1 MRCHGNRQRS
11 TSIRQKQRGRFFGG
25 HASAIAVGALAL
37 ICALASVSTVANA
50 APGAQAVTLRLDW
63 LYRSYHAPF
72 FLGLDKG
79 WYSEA
84 GIDLKINEGRGSGN
98 VVQLVGNKSDT
109 FGFAVADAV
118 MRGVQNDIPVLSIA
132 TIMPRH
138 ADSIFVLKKSGI
150 AAPQALKGRSIATT
164 PGGTSDALMPA
175 FLKGAGLA
183 VEDVVIV
190 PLDPALKVSSLL
202 QGKVDAMN
210 APAWTLSDF
219 AAVGGANSF
228 LYADY
233 GVHQV
238 GYGIVTNVETASTS
252 PDLIRRFLA
261 VTLRAWDYSVKH
273 PEEALAALENNS
285 AENAKPRVKE
295 RNRAELPEVLRL
307 IGPAVPGKTFGTQN
321 EADWASMQRQLV
333 DYRVLKASRPISQYL
348 TNQFID

>member
-1 MRCHGNRQRS
+1 M
-11 TSIRQKQRGRFFGG
+11 K
-25 HASAIAVGALAL
+25 AMAVGALAL
-37 ICALASVSTVANA
+37 ICVQAGISMHAEA
-50 APGAQAVTLRLDW
+50 APGGQSVTIRVDW

-72 FLGLDKG
+72 FLGVEKG

-98 VVQLVGNKSDT
+98 VIQLVGNKSDT

-118 MRGVQNDIPVLSIA
+118 MRGVQNQIPVISVA

-150 AAPQALKGRSIATT
+150 TLPQALKGRSIAST
-164 PGGTSDALMPA
+164 PGGTSDVLLPA
-175 FLKGAGLA
+175 FLKGVRLT
-183 VEDVVIV
+183 VDDVVIV

-202 QGKVDAMN
+202 QGKVDAIN
-210 APAWTLSDF
+210 APSWTLSDF

-238 GYGIVTNVETASTS
+238 GYGIVTNVDTARTS
-252 PDLIRRFLA
+252 PDLIKRFLA
-261 VTLRAWDYSVKH
+261 ATLRAWDYSVKH
-273 PEEALAALENNS
+273 PAEALAALEKNS

-295 RNRAELPEVLRL
+295 RNRLELPEALKLV
-307 IGPAVPGKTFGTQN
+307 GAAVPGKPFGTQN

-333 DYRVLKASRPISQYL
+333 DYRVLKESRPVSQYL
-348 TNQFID
+348 TNQFIN

>member
-1 MRCHGNRQRS
+1 MKRQLFAGR
-11 TSIRQKQRGRFFGG
+11 IR
-25 HASAIAVGALAL
+25 AIVVGALAL
-37 ICALASVSTVANA
+37 ICALAGISMLAEA
-50 APGAQAVTLRLDW
+50 APSAQAVTLRVDW

-84 GIDLKINEGRGSGN
+84 GIDLKISEGRGSGN
-98 VVQLVGNKSDT
+98 VIQLVGNKSDT

-118 MRGVQNDIPVLSIA
+118 MRGVQNDIPVISIA

-138 ADSIFVLKKSGI
+138 ADSIFVLRKSGI
-150 AAPQALKGRSIATT
+150 ASPQALKGRSIATT
-164 PGGTSDALMPA
+164 PGGTSDALLPA
-175 FLKGAGLA
+175 FLKGSGLA

-202 QGKVDAMN
+202 QGKVDAIN

-219 AAVGGANSF
+219 AAIGGANSF

-238 GYGIVTNVETASTS
+238 GYGIVTNVDTARTS

-261 VTLRAWDYSVKH
+261 VTLRAWDYSLKH
-273 PEEALAALENNS
+273 PDEALAALANNS
-285 AENAKPRVKE
+285 PENAKPRVKE
-295 RNRAELPEVLRL
+295 RNRVELPEVLKL
-307 IGPAVPGKTFGTQN
+307 VGPAVPGKPFGTQN
-321 EADWASMQRQLV
+321 EADWASMQRQLI
-333 DYRVLKASRPISQYL
+333 DYRVLKAGRPVSQYL